1 MLKRFY
7 STNHKQIESA
17 IYIIGHAA
25 TRISRSV
32 NAEVN
37 LRKIVQ
43 DGPKALSDKF
53 LSRKI
58 SPTQLIG
65 TSDFL
70 GTNIYFSYFFFS
82 NIKYINL
89 FLDLINKAKELIEI
103 REKMKQIDFEIESV
117 SKTPAS
123 EEYQKNAHKKLIHE
137 LRGKNKKLKTKLWDL
152 EEQTIIPILKLPN
165 DLEPDTPTGKA
176 N

>member
-43 DGPKALSDKF
+43 DGPKALCDKF

-70 GTNIYFSYFFFS
+70 GTDICFSLIKFHIFFF
-82 NIKYINL
+82 KY
-89 FLDLINKAKELIEI
+89 K
-103 REKMKQIDFEIESV
+103 V
-117 SKTPAS
+117 
-123 EEYQKNAHKKLIHE
+123 Y
-137 LRGKNKKLKTKLWDL
+137 
-152 EEQTIIPILKLPN
+152 
-165 DLEPDTPTGKA
+165 
-176 N
+176 

>member
-1 MLKRFY
+1 MFFINK
-7 STNHKQIESA
+7 
-17 IYIIGHAA
+17 
-25 TRISRSV
+25 V
-32 NAEVN
+32 
-37 LRKIVQ
+37 
-43 DGPKALSDKF
+43 
-53 LSRKI
+53 
-58 SPTQLIG
+58 
-65 TSDFL
+65 
-70 GTNIYFSYFFFS
+70 SYFFS

-117 SKTPAS
+117 SKMPAS

-137 LRGKNKKLKTKLWDL
+137 LRGKNKKLKTKLWHL

-176 N
+176 NWS

>member
-37 LRKIVQ
+37 LQKIVQ
-43 DGPKALSDKF
+43 NGPKALNDKL

-58 SPTQLIG
+58 SPTRLIG
-65 TSDFL
+65 SSNFL
-70 GTNIYFSYFFFS
+70 GMFIFF
-82 NIKYINL
+82 L
-89 FLDLINKAKELIEI
+89 
-103 REKMKQIDFEIESV
+103 
-117 SKTPAS
+117 
-123 EEYQKNAHKKLIHE
+123 
-137 LRGKNKKLKTKLWDL
+137 
-152 EEQTIIPILKLPN
+152 
-165 DLEPDTPTGKA
+165 
-176 N
+176 

>member
-70 GTNIYFSYFFFS
+70 GTYIFFFNKVSYFFF
-82 NIKYINL
+82 I
-89 FLDLINKAKELIEI
+89 
-103 REKMKQIDFEIESV
+103 
-117 SKTPAS
+117 
-123 EEYQKNAHKKLIHE
+123 
-137 LRGKNKKLKTKLWDL
+137 
-152 EEQTIIPILKLPN
+152 TI
-165 DLEPDTPTGKA
+165 
-176 N
+176 

>member
-70 GTNIYFSYFFFS
+70 
-82 NIKYINL
+82 
-89 FLDLINKAKELIEI
+89 DLINKAKELIEI
-103 REKMKQIDFEIESV
+103 REKMKQINFEIESV
-117 SKTPAS
+117 SKMPAR
-123 EEYQKNAHKKLIHE
+123 EEYQKNAHKKHIHE

-176 N
+176 NWP

>member
-58 SPTQLIG
+58 SSTQLIG

-70 GTNIYFSYFFFS
+70 GTDICFSLIKFHIFFF
-82 NIKYINL
+82 KY
-89 FLDLINKAKELIEI
+89 K
-103 REKMKQIDFEIESV
+103 V
-117 SKTPAS
+117 
-123 EEYQKNAHKKLIHE
+123 Y
-137 LRGKNKKLKTKLWDL
+137 
-152 EEQTIIPILKLPN
+152 
-165 DLEPDTPTGKA
+165 
-176 N
+176 